1 MTVIKKTNPVNP
13 NKPWLADVSYIDWQG
28 QKARTRKYFA
38 TRKEANDWELNF
50 KNSLTIGTGISFP
63 NLVAAYYEYITPRI
77 KETTLE
83 TKKHIIDT
91 KLLPYFKNKILKDIT
106 VNDIAKWQGIII
118 KSYSSKTYI
127 KTINNQLSA
136 IFNYAKKFYNL
147 QINPMHVTGSIGR
160 HYSDRMDF
168 YTAHE
173 FHAFYEAVKDKPQ
186 SKIIFP
192 LLFYS
197 GIREGEMLALT
208 QADFDY
214 KNQTLTINKTYS
226 RVNKKDIIT
235 EPKTPTSNRKI
246 KIPAFIFELLDEYV
260 DKLYDYSPSD
270 RLFLVTKS
278 FLYHEMTR
286 GAQKANLKRIRVH
299 DLRHSHASMLINK
312 NYSPNLIQKRLG
324 HRNVVTTLQIYAH
337 LYPEREDDAVNDLQ
351 NEWKKESCQ

>member
-1 MTVIKKTNPVNP
+1 
-13 NKPWLADVSYIDWQG
+13 
-28 QKARTRKYFA
+28 
-38 TRKEANDWELNF
+38 
-50 KNSLTIGTGISFP
+50 
-63 NLVAAYYEYITPRI
+63 
-77 KETTLE
+77 
-83 TKKHIIDT
+83 
-91 KLLPYFKNKILKDIT
+91 
-106 VNDIAKWQGIII
+106 
-118 KSYSSKTYI
+118 
-127 KTINNQLSA
+127 
-136 IFNYAKKFYNL
+136 
-147 QINPMHVTGSIGR
+147 
-160 HYSDRMDF
+160 MDF

-208 QADFDY
+208 QSDFDY

-260 DKLYDYSPSD
+260 EKLYDYSPSD